1 MHLRRFLTA
10 SVAAL
15 AVLGAAACGGSDGPT
30 DTTEGADLVIYSGR
44 SESLVAGVLE
54 DLEQQTGV
62 KVGVRY
68 AGSSELAA
76 QLLEEGEATK
86 ADLFFSQDAGALGA
100 LAKAGR
106 LEPLDPAVSDQVID
120 GFADPNGLWVGT
132 SARAQPQP

>member
-1 MHLRRFLTA
+1 MHLRRFLSA

-76 QLLEEGEATK
+76 PSVVTGSA
-86 ADLFFSQDAGALGA
+86 
-100 LAKAGR
+100 
-106 LEPLDPAVSDQVID
+106 AVTTDW
-120 GFADPNGLWVGT
+120 AT
-132 SARAQPQP
+132 SAIFLFSFIAVLRSRA